1 MYGNKDGDIMKR
13 KSFGKLAIV
22 AILATLMLFGL
33 CVCSKKAD
41 TSATTTTTPAASTT
55 TTTTTTTVATPA
67 TTTTTTTVV
76 EEKPAV
82 EEVKV
87 EEPVVEEPVVVETV
101 VEEPVAE
108 TVVVEPVVEEPVVVA
123 PEYSTVFSY
132 NGITATIDAYSDH
145 AFISIPEG
153 VTADD
158 IAAVAKL
165 LVSAYPESSDVTY
178 EIKDGNLCLYY
189 PEQAVAY
196 IKAAVS
202 TLSSDAKW
210 LIDILAV
217 EEEPVE
223 EAVAEETTE
232 AVEAPLFSTSFDSDG
247 IKSSIVVYSDHAYL
261 TIPEGVTEQ
270 DIVDAAAALVEA
282 YPEYANDCTY
292 AIENGVLCLTYP
304 ALTAEELAAYCD
316 ELAVEAV
323 AYIDALVE
331 EVVEIVEEQIAA
343 TSFDILEDGTV
354 IATYEYDGVKA
365 SVVMGDTE
373 TVITY
378 PSQYVTKDDILGYI
392 NAMVA
397 AVPSL
402 AENVYYAFEG
412 DDTVI
417 FYYPAEYMGGTYYK
431 LETLVAA
438 EDDVTSYINA
448 QLAGEVAV
456 AETPAEPAPA
466 VEEPVAATPAVVAPV
481 EPVAPAPVAAKE
493 SFIQSYSVA
502 GAFGMGYNLQSKGL
516 SLGGSL
522 RAEAALSDKLGF
534 GLKVGYDF
542 KNKVLPV
549 SLYGKYTFAE
559 FGGVNVYGAVG
570 LGVDVSTSGKG
581 VGFAAEGTVGLEYAF
596 TENFAAFAEANVKYS
611 FLSKVSFGGAV
622 GGKITF

>member
-1 MYGNKDGDIMKR
+1 MKR

-87 EEPVVEEPVVVETV
+87 EEPVVETPVVVEPA

-108 TVVVEPVVEEPVVVA
+108 TVVVEPVVEEPVVVV

-153 VTADD
+153 VTAGD

-210 LIDILAV
+210 LIDILAT

-261 TIPEGVTEQ
+261 TIPAGVTEQ
-270 DIVDAAAALVEA
+270 DIVDAAALVEA
-282 YPEYANDCTY
+282 YPGMQTTAHMQSKTACSALLILHSQQKN
-292 AIENGVLCLTYP
+292 LL
-304 ALTAEELAAYCD
+304 LTA
-316 ELAVEAV
+316 
-323 AYIDALVE
+323 
-331 EVVEIVEEQIAA
+331 
-343 TSFDILEDGTV
+343 
-354 IATYEYDGVKA
+354 
-365 SVVMGDTE
+365 M
-373 TVITY
+373 
-378 PSQYVTKDDILGYI
+378 
-392 NAMVA
+392 
-397 AVPSL
+397 SL
-402 AENVYYAFEG
+402 LLRQLLIS
-412 DDTVI
+412 TLSSK
-417 FYYPAEYMGGTYYK
+417 K
-431 LETLVAA
+431 LLK
-438 EDDVTSYINA
+438 
-448 QLAGEVAV
+448 L
-456 AETPAEPAPA
+456 
-466 VEEPVAATPAVVAPV
+466 
-481 EPVAPAPVAAKE
+481 
-493 SFIQSYSVA
+493 
-502 GAFGMGYNLQSKGL
+502 SKSRLLLLHSISWKTAL
-516 SLGGSL
+516 SLQHTNMMVL
-522 RAEAALSDKLGF
+522 RLLS
-534 GLKVGYDF
+534 
-542 KNKVLPV
+542 
-549 SLYGKYTFAE
+549 
-559 FGGVNVYGAVG
+559 
-570 LGVDVSTSGKG
+570 
-581 VGFAAEGTVGLEYAF
+581 
-596 TENFAAFAEANVKYS
+596 
-611 FLSKVSFGGAV
+611 
-622 GGKITF
+622 

>member
-1 MYGNKDGDIMKR
+1 MKR

-87 EEPVVEEPVVVETV
+87 EEPVVEEPVVETV

-108 TVVVEPVVEEPVVVA
+108 TVVVEPVVEEPVVAA

-202 TLSSDAKW
+202 ALSSDAKW
-210 LIDILAV
+210 LIDILAT
-217 EEEPVE
+217 EEKPVE

-232 AVEAPLFSTSFDSDG
+232 TVEAPLFSTSFDSDG

-282 YPEYANDCTY
+282 YPEYADGCTY
-292 AIENGVLCLTYP
+292 AIEDGVLCLTYP

-316 ELAVEAV
+316 ELAVEVA
-323 AYIDALVE
+323 AYIESLAE
-331 EVVEIVEEQIAA
+331 EVVEVVKEQIAA

-354 IATYEYDGVKA
+354 VATYEYDGVKA
-365 SVVMGDTE
+365 SVVMGNTE

-392 NAMVA
+392 NAMIA

-438 EDDVTSYINA
+438 EDDVTSYIDA
-448 QLAGEVAV
+448 QLASEVAI

-466 VEEPVAATPAVVAPV
+466 VEEPVAAEPAVVTPAAVAPV

-502 GAFGMGYNLQSKGL
+502 GAFGMGYNLESK
-516 SLGGSL
+516 SYTLGGSL

-542 KNKVLPV
+542 KHKVLPV

-559 FGGVNVYGAVG
+559 FGGVDIYGSVG
-570 LGVDVSTSGKG
+570 LGVDISTSGKK
-581 VGFAAEGTVGLEYAF
+581 VGFAAEGSVGLEYAF
-596 TENFAAFAEANVKYS
+596 TENFAAFAEANVRYS